1 MKRTLLTAAGL
12 ALLALSVSACGSGGG
27 GGGGLGGGTTTP
39 PPASFASQFGPGFGA
54 AFGAGANTEP
64 RDLAA
69 ADVIAPSLTAEPVP
83 LPGT

>member
-1 MKRTLLTAAGL
+1 MKRSLITGLLVLAAAGL
-12 ALLALSVSACGSGGG
+12 SACSGGG
-27 GGGGLGGGTTTP
+27 GGGGGVGVTTP
-39 PPASFASQFGPGFGA
+39 PVPASFASQFGAGFGA
-54 AFGAGANTEP
+54 AFDQGANTDP

>member
-12 ALLALSVSACGSGGG
+12 ALLTLSVSACGGGG
-27 GGGGLGGGTTTP
+27 GGGGAGGGTTTP
-39 PPASFASQFGPGFGA
+39 PPASFASQFGAGFGA
-54 AFGAGANTEP
+54 AFGASANTDP